1 MKEFKVAITYGEER
15 EKTKVYS
22 FDTQAERDAFFLGLD
37 QCVGWH
43 DYKIVGEDDD
53 TFEVKSIA
61 LVIRCNE
68 SWECQE
74 YEEIEEGWTDR
85 NLDQWT
91 SKDRY
96 RGESFTFN
104 IWDYEMQKDQW
115 NCRACQSTNVTVTEV
130 SS

>member
-1 MKEFKVAITYGEER
+1 MKEFKVAITWGEER

-37 QCVGWH
+37 QCVGWY
-43 DYKIVGEDDD
+43 DYKIVGQDDSL
-53 TFEVKSIA
+53 VVRSIV
-61 LVIRCNE
+61 LVLRCNHH
-68 SWECQE
+68 CNA

-115 NCRACQSTNVTVTEV
+115 NCQACQSTNVTVTEV